1 MEKIIK
7 LPKTLVEFFKEAY
20 AELKKVTWLSRQD
33 AIKATYG
40 VFIVVI
46 FFAIYVGILDFVIS
60 KIMALIMGTR

>member
-7 LPKTLVEFFKEAY
+7 LPKTLVEFIKEAY

-46 FFAIYVGILDFVIS
+46 FFAIYVGILDFIIG
-60 KIMALIMGTR
+60 KLMAFVMGAR